1 MLKNLEDRL
10 DAEARGIKDLN
21 KDNNVY
27 VSSVIMLLTT
37 MKDICEVR
45 PLFFPPPACVMLTT
59 PRLAISSEHA
69 GQGVIC
75 GVL

>member
-1 MLKNLEDRL
+1 MVSAMSIVQPSLHADAFLAVMLKNLEDRL
-10 DAEARGIKDLN
+10 NAESRGIKDLN

-45 PLFFPPPACVMLTT
+45 PLFSPPPA
-59 PRLAISSEHA
+59 
-69 GQGVIC
+69 
-75 GVL
+75 

>member
-45 PLFFPPPACVMLTT
+45 SLFFPPARCE
-59 PRLAISSEHA
+59 S
-69 GQGVIC
+69 C
-75 GVL
+75 

>member
-1 MLKNLEDRL
+1 MVSAMSIVQPSLQADAFLAVMLKNLEDRL

-45 PLFFPPPACVMLTT
+45 
-59 PRLAISSEHA
+59 S
-69 GQGVIC
+69 
-75 GVL
+75 